1 MERHDIFQKVPNEFE
16 EPKDRK
22 SKDTK
27 TKDQINQEESMMD
40 TNQHLFGDGYGC
52 HGRRKG
58 GGDTGEGFFQDAPV
72 EERLFRHLRGIAHQ
86 MQHRADAKGGQGRI
100 LGVLLRRGKMTQREL
115 QEHLGIQ
122 AGSLSE
128 VLAKLEAGDLIART
142 PNEADRRGME
152 IELTAEGQRTARE
165 REEQRRESREE
176 LFQALSQEERA
187 SLADLLGKLN
197 EDWRSRLGK
206 SGWGWGHGKHGGQGC
221 HGERDQPG
229 CHEHQGSHGLHEGHH
244 HQVAHGHYEGHGPHE
259 NHGPYQNQDPHAPRK
274 DQP

>member
-1 MERHDIFQKVPNEFE
+1 
-16 EPKDRK
+16 
-22 SKDTK
+22 
-27 TKDQINQEESMMD
+27 MD
-40 TNQHLFGDGYGC
+40 TNQHPFGDGYGC

-58 GGDTGEGFFQDAPV
+58 GGDMGEGPFQDAPV

-128 VLAKLEAGDLIART
+128 VLAKLEAGGLIART

-176 LFQALSQEERA
+176 LFHALSQEERA
-187 SLADLLGKLN
+187 SLADLLEKLN
-197 EDWRSRLGK
+197 EDWRSRLGRT
-206 SGWGWGHGKHGGQGC
+206 GDRCGWGHGKHGGHGD
-221 HGERDQPG
+221 HGEHEGRQHHG
-229 CHEHQGSHGLHEGHH
+229 CHEHQGGHQHHGS
-244 HQVAHGHYEGHGPHE
+244 
-259 NHGPYQNQDPHAPRK
+259 HAPRE